1 MLKACVRHD
10 RGRELRLPSRLLPI
24 SWTGKVSWRSR
35 ATQRAWLSVHGRR
48 ANACTVDVRDIFA
61 HAFGMT
67 GVALVEVR
75 AAEATGHAGA
85 GFRVVSSGGAGRAEG
100 AHSKACRR
108 HARIERRIPPRL
120 RPRCPASREFEPVCE
135 PPTPSLRM
143 TGAGAWPIAHVS
155 TA

>member
-1 MLKACVRHD
+1 
-10 RGRELRLPSRLLPI
+10 
-24 SWTGKVSWRSR
+24 
-35 ATQRAWLSVHGRR
+35 
-48 ANACTVDVRDIFA
+48 VDVRDIFA

-108 HARIERRIPPRL
+108 RALESVPKARTRKRAEGT
-120 RPRCPASREFEPVCE
+120 RE
-135 PPTPSLRM
+135 
-143 TGAGAWPIAHVS
+143 
-155 TA
+155 